1 MKRSGMDQLALSRRA
16 LDQLMPMHLW
26 FAASGE
32 VLHTG
37 PTLTKIAGGADLR
50 GRPVLD
56 VVDLLR
62 PKVAAGVPALLLLQG
77 ARLRLCLKSKPDLP
91 LRGMIVALP
100 AGVGGLINL
109 SLGLSF
115 ARAVTECDLTLRDFT
130 PCDQTVDLLYL
141 REANAAI
148 AQESRNLTDRLQS
161 ARAAAEQQALTDTL
175 TGLAN
180 RRAMDAALQA
190 MVDEP
195 LPRFGLMHLDLD
207 FFKEVNDTLGHAA
220 GDHVLARASEI
231 LRAEIRAGDI
241 VARVG
246 GDEFVLLFRDCD
258 DPDLLEAIALGH
270 DIGHPPFGHDGAPH
284 RGDRLCV
291 VGRGDAD
298 GRDRQRQAQR
308 SPGLAHLDGG
318 FGQGAASVNHAVGLG
333 KQLRLGHLV
342 CQPPPRLGLGH
353 AAAGRQA
360 SDLRRL
366 RTNCHPHLVAQAPA
380 QPGFQQLDRLDDHDG
395 RTRRGHPR
403 RNDLP
408 NGRMDDG
415 FQPGQCGRIGKDAA
429 AQRAAVNPAVRPH
442 DCRVELGHHGR
453 IGRAVG
459 RDDLVRH
466 LVGVN
471 PLRAQRDQVLQDS
484 ALARP
489 DAAGQP
495 DDDWAATFLD
505 RLDRMPFH
513 SGR

>member
-220 GDHVLARASEI
+220 GDNVLARASEI

-258 DPDLLEAIALGH
+258 DPDLLEAIAARL
-270 DIGHPPFGHDGAPH
+270 ISRLEEPIRVDGQLCRISASAGSVLASHYERP
-284 RGDRLCV
+284 DRDKMLS
-291 VGRGDAD
+291 DAD
-298 GRDRQRQAQR
+298 LALYASKNRGRAQHTLF
-308 SPGLAHLDGG
+308 SDALLA
-318 FGQGAASVNHAVGLG
+318 
-333 KQLRLGHLV
+333 
-342 CQPPPRLGLGH
+342 PPRH
-353 AAAGRQA
+353 
-360 SDLRRL
+360 
-366 RTNCHPHLVAQAPA
+366 N
-380 QPGFQQLDRLDDHDG
+380 
-395 RTRRGHPR
+395 
-403 RNDLP
+403 
-408 NGRMDDG
+408 
-415 FQPGQCGRIGKDAA
+415 
-429 AQRAAVNPAVRPH
+429 
-442 DCRVELGHHGR
+442 
-453 IGRAVG
+453 
-459 RDDLVRH
+459 
-466 LVGVN
+466 
-471 PLRAQRDQVLQDS
+471 
-484 ALARP
+484 
-489 DAAGQP
+489 
-495 DDDWAATFLD
+495 
-505 RLDRMPFH
+505 
-513 SGR
+513 